1 MFILGHS
8 ALSAT
13 NSSFN
18 NLISKLLQPLWL
30 SSVLLC
36 RHISSLFFGTES
48 ELVSDRKASVYV
60 IPFKLE
66 ADGAAIF
73 FTICPV
79 FALNWNANSDGSIF
93 HVRPGATLRGSL
105 ILLLLIFTPCTRLIV
120 D

>member
-8 ALSAT
+8 TLSAT

-36 RHISSLFFGTES
+36 RHIPSLLFSTES
-48 ELVSDRKASVYV
+48 ELVSDRKANVYV

-79 FALNWNANSDGSIF
+79 FALNCDGSIF

-105 ILLLLIFTPCTRLIV
+105 ILLLIFTPCTRLIV